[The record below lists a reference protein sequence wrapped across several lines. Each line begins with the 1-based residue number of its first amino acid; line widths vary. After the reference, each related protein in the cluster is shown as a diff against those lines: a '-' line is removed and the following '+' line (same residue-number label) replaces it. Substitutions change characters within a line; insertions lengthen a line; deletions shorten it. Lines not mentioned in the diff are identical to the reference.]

1 MKSWEMIK
9 EILTD
14 RELDD
19 CILDIGKVIKT
30 LLFKVNIFNFFQAH
44 RSCIRTAVSACTCA
58 FSKSLI
64 LQGYNCRI
72 MILNGKILFIRP
84 KQDLAN
90 GK

>member
-30 LLFKVNIFNFFQAH
+30 LLFKVNIVNFSGAPIMHKNRRKCVYMCF
-44 RSCIRTAVSACTCA
+44 
-58 FSKSLI
+58 
-64 LQGYNCRI
+64 LQVANSSRI
-72 MILNGKILFIRP
+72 
-84 KQDLAN
+84 
-90 GK
+90 